1 MITVARVGE
10 FDRGDVI
17 ARSKVAEFA
26 GVDKT
31 LDELLILSAFAW
43 SGEVDGKIACV
54 WGLIPPSVLS
64 EQAYLW
70 LLTTDLIEEHKF
82 LFTRYSQRVVEMM
95 LQVYPTI
102 VGHIDQKEARAVQ
115 WLKWLG
121 AEIIARED
129 GQLHFSIRRKD

>member
-10 FDRGDVI
+10 FNRGDVI
-17 ARSKVAEFA
+17 ARSKVAEFV
-26 GVDKT
+26 GVH
-31 LDELLILSAFAW
+31 EAVSSSVAN
-43 SGEVDGKIACV
+43 G

-95 LQVYPTI
+95 LRVYPTI

>member
-95 LQVYPTI
+95 LQAYPTI
-102 VGHIDQKEARAVQ
+102 VGHIDQKEVRAVQ

>member
-10 FDRGDVI
+10 FNRGDVI

-95 LQVYPTI
+95 LQAYPTI